1 MVIRDDYHEVVE
13 MIESM
18 LVFVLRGL
26 QERKQYRYLTE
37 TVERLYRSAK
47 QFRIGLDEHGKF
59 PRISFMEARRILREE
74 LGFEADDKKDFT

>member
-1 MVIRDDYHEVVE
+1 MVIEDDYHEVVE

-26 QERKQYRYLTE
+26 QERKQYRHLIEIVQT
-37 TVERLYRSAK
+37 LYPSAK
-47 QFRIGLDEHGKF
+47 QFRIGLDEDGKI
-59 PRISFMEARRILREE
+59 PRVTFMEARRILREE